1 MLPASHARALSS
13 ALAAALVVL
22 APAAARAGVGEGEE
36 EEGPAAPGASANAEV
51 RTLWSDG
58 DELLIAGGRSA
69 VLLYDREGETLTRE
83 GVEIERFVDAA
94 GTRAGGNFAVF
105 VAADGRLVTWRG
117 GKLEQQQVPLL
128 EGDEIVA
135 VTVDAS
141 GTIFVVGREKA
152 LYELWRKWRVYP
164 FPTEMRPLA
173 AETTPGG
180 QVHIVGRDG
189 LLVRFLDGEWDRPLI
204 PGLSPASLRAPWQD
218 AWYSAV
224 TETLWVRVGR
234 DRLLELEFGQQR
246 EIELEGEGEG
256 EVQARGPETDEAEA
270 EDPDTDP
277 PEDTEDPAASEGD
290 LSAAP
295 RPRSLR
301 VSGSVPAREHPIP
314 IGPPSEGETPAG
326 FTAITGV
333 SSADGDRVVTSAG
346 DRLWLWDHGRFVLID
361 DEVALVH
368 DLVLDEG
375 RDIAWLATRDGLEQV
390 PLSAISEAEET
401 PLSEED
407 RKVLERMRKREEWR
421 MRQADAPEFFWMPTI
436 HVDNGVVFPLGQDPQ
451 GPIAG
456 YSLEIG
462 AGAMLQPLYRERG
475 PTLWVWPEVAYRFE
489 THPTRGGHLFDL
501 GVGVGF
507 GGHIV
512 NAFYRP
518 RLVLGGID
526 QPSNDG
532 PAVYGIR
539 HGVALE
545 ALWGVLGLEFSHQ
558 YLGSNAGPLND
569 LRLGLSINL
578 APLIWAGIL
587 WATIPTGR

>member
-1 MLPASHARALSS
+1 MPPTSQDARALAS
-13 ALAAALVVL
+13 ALVAALCMLVPAAVL
-22 APAAARAGVGEGEE
+22 AGEREGE
-36 EEGPAAPGASANAEV
+36 EEGPAQPSASANAEV

-58 DELLIAGGRSA
+58 HELLIAGGRSA
-69 VLLYDREGETLTRE
+69 VLLYNRAGEALTRE
-83 GVEIERFVDAA
+83 SVDIERFVDAA

-105 VAADGRLVTWRG
+105 AAADGRLVTWRG
-117 GKLEQQQVPLL
+117 GKLEQAQVPLL
-128 EGDEIVA
+128 EGDELVA

-141 GTIFVVGREKA
+141 GTIFAVGREKA

-173 AETTPGG
+173 AETSPGG

-204 PGLSPASLRAPWQD
+204 PGLSPASLKAPWQD
-218 AWYSAV
+218 AWYSPV

-234 DRLLELEFGQQR
+234 DRLLELEFGEQR
-246 EIELEGEGEG
+246 EIEAEAQTEAGVLE
-256 EVQARGPETDEAEA
+256 ATLTEAEA
-270 EDPDTDP
+270 SEEPG
-277 PEDTEDPAASEGD
+277 EQAADEGD
-290 LSAAP
+290 PSAAP

-314 IGPPSEGETPAG
+314 IGPPSEGESPAG

-368 DLVLDEG
+368 DLALDEG
-375 RDIAWLATRDGLEQV
+375 RDVAWLATREGLEQV
-390 PLSAISEAEET
+390 PLVAMSEAAVT

-407 RKVLERMRKREEWR
+407 RKVLERMRKRKEWR
-421 MRQADAPEFFWMPTI
+421 MRQPDAPEFFWMPTVR
-436 HVDNGVVFPLGQDPQ
+436 VDNGVVFPLRQDPQ
-451 GPIAG
+451 GPTAG

-489 THPTRGGHLFDL
+489 THSSRGGHLFDL

-532 PAVYGIR
+532 PGVYGIR

-558 YLGSNAGPLND
+558 YLGSDTGPLND

-587 WATIPTGR
+587 WATIPTGD